1 MTLTSRP
8 AVRKHSEDGDESH
21 HGEPDVSRGNQVS
34 ARGEGKTIG
43 RHMRDNVHPTAV
55 EKVIQTDS
63 CGGWKVLP
71 GRQWG
76 AGPGSSVTHSQKA
89 RTR

>member
-1 MTLTSRP
+1 MSPITVNPMCPEGIKSPHEEKERP
-8 AVRKHSEDGDESH
+8 SEGICE
-21 HGEPDVSRGNQVS
+21 
-34 ARGEGKTIG
+34 I
-43 RHMRDNVHPTAV
+43 TAV
-55 EKVIQTDS
+55 EKGIQTDS